1 MTKMPVNNKFSIL
14 LGEKSV
20 KEKRRISLT
29 EIAQQTTISYPT
41 LLAWASNRV
50 TRSDVAVTD
59 ALAKYFQ
66 IKTIGEL
73 LEYVEDPTEQPKP
86 KKKKIT

>member
-1 MTKMPVNNKFSIL
+1 MKKMPVNNKFSIL

-20 KEKRRISLT
+20 REKRRVPLT
-29 EIAQQTTISYPT
+29 EIAEQTGISYPT

-50 TRSDVAVTD
+50 TRYDVSVID
-59 ALAKYFQ
+59 ALVKYFQ

-73 LEYVEDPTEQPKP
+73 LEYVEEPEP
-86 KKKKIT
+86 KKKVKG